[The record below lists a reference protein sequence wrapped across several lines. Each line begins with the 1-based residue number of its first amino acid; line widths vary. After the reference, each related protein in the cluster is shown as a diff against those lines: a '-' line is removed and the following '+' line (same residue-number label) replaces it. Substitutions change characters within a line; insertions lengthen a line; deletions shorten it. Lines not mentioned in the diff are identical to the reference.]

1 MSLPGPNRRPTD
13 RISKRKPASEEAE
26 PVVAVSP
33 SKRSPVAPSQKLP
46 SSSAPLKKAD
56 PTPSTK
62 PVGSNASGRTAE
74 KKTSEKLPVSSISK
88 RQPVIPATEVKKTS
102 SKLPVAAP
110 STPSAPTKATSTRR
124 SSSMETTIVKP
135 NIVSSSSRK
144 AAPVAEQP
152 IEPVKSST
160 KRARA
165 GDSSQKSS
173 RTSGRG
179 PQRKKL
185 TQKDFN
191 IIYYVLGAIFV
202 GLLLLILSS
211 KMSSGPANVIKK
223 DNVLYQGI
231 DKITQAKKVYRD
243 TPEKSAEGVL
253 IAEEG
258 MRLMQNYLD
267 PLREANGD
275 LPVNLRGY
283 EQQLIEGNNTL
294 KMLRNQKLLN
304 EAQKERGNK

>member
-1 MSLPGPNRRPTD
+1 
-13 RISKRKPASEEAE
+13 
-26 PVVAVSP
+26 
-33 SKRSPVAPSQKLP
+33 
-46 SSSAPLKKAD
+46 
-56 PTPSTK
+56 
-62 PVGSNASGRTAE
+62 
-74 KKTSEKLPVSSISK
+74 
-88 RQPVIPATEVKKTS
+88 
-102 SKLPVAAP
+102 
-110 STPSAPTKATSTRR
+110 
-124 SSSMETTIVKP
+124 
-135 NIVSSSSRK
+135 
-144 AAPVAEQP
+144 
-152 IEPVKSST
+152 
-160 KRARA
+160 
-165 GDSSQKSS
+165 
-173 RTSGRG
+173 
-179 PQRKKL
+179 
-185 TQKDFN
+185 
-191 IIYYVLGAIFV
+191 
-202 GLLLLILSS
+202 
-211 KMSSGPANVIKK
+211 MSSGPANVIKK

>member
-56 PTPSTK
+56 PTPSAKTVTSK
-62 PVGSNASGRTAE
+62 TSDKTAE

-88 RQPVIPATEVKKTS
+88 RQPVVPATEVKKTS
-102 SKLPVAAP
+102 AKIPVAE
-110 STPSAPTKATSTRR
+110 STPAKAASTRR
-124 SSSMETTIVKP
+124 SSTMETTIVKP
-135 NIVSSSSRK
+135 NIVSTSSRK
-144 AAPVAEQP
+144 TAPTAELP
-152 IEPVKSST
+152 IEPLKSST
-160 KRARA
+160 KRARS
-165 GDSSQKSS
+165 GDSSQKSG
-173 RTSGRG
+173 RTSSRA

-202 GLLLLILSS
+202 ALLLLILSS
-211 KMSSGPANVIKK
+211 KMSGGPGKVIKVE
-223 DNVLYQGI
+223 NVLYQGI
-231 DKITQAKKVYRD
+231 DKITQAKKIYRD
-243 TPEKSAEGVL
+243 TPEKSAEGIL

-258 MRLMQNYLD
+258 MTLMQNYLD
-267 PLREANGD
+267 PLRDANRD

-283 EQQLIEGNNTL
+283 EQQLIDGNNLL